1 MSGPLAGVRV
11 LDFGRF
17 IAAPYCAMVL
27 GDLGAEVLRVER
39 PGGEEDRRLGLEAAN
54 GETFTFTALA
64 RGKKGI
70 TLDLHRG
77 GDAAR
82 AVLGDLVRWA
92 DVLIHNFG
100 PEAAA
105 ALGLTYDE
113 VRAHRPDIVYAAVSC
128 YGPGGGTGFDQMAQM
143 TSGAGMLSGLE
154 TQPPLRAG
162 VPWAD
167 YSTGLAATV
176 GVLAALRH
184 RDATGEGQSVDCALL
199 QTAVSFTAPMVAE
212 AVVAGTPRP
221 RLGNQGA
228 HLGPSNL
235 YPCRDGHVYVSAIT
249 SGTWRALAST
259 IGRPDLAAEPELRTA
274 PGRFAHRERVD
285 AAITAWSERRTAREA
300 LAELAA
306 ARVPSGPQ
314 RGLAEVPEDER
325 VRAGGM
331 LPHVDLGVDGL
342 ARVPVSATPVRLS
355 RSPVSSPDSPPPRP
369 GEHNDEVYGAE
380 LGYSE
385 TRLSELRASGVI

>member
-1 MSGPLAGVRV
+1 V

-39 PGGEEDRRLGLEAAN
+39 PGGEDDRRLGLEAAN
-54 GETFTFTALA
+54 GETFTFAALA
-64 RGKKGI
+64 RCKKGI

-77 GDAAR
+77 GDAAHE
-82 AVLGDLVRWA
+82 VLGDLVRWA
-92 DVLIHNFG
+92 DVLVHNFG

-105 ALGLTYDE
+105 ALGLAYE
-113 VRAHRPDIVYAAVSC
+113 QVRARRPDVVYAAVSC

-143 TSGAGMLSGLE
+143 ASGAGALTGLE

-167 YSTGLAATV
+167 YGTGLAAAV

-221 RLGNQGA
+221 RLGNQA
-228 HLGPSNL
+228 AYLAPSNL
-235 YPCRDGHVYVSAIT
+235 YPCRDGHVYVAAIT
-249 SGTWRALAST
+249 SGTWRALAGV
-259 IGRPDLAAEPELRTA
+259 IGRPDLASAPELRTA
-274 PGRFAHRERVD
+274 RQRFERHERVD
-285 AAITAWSERRTAREA
+285 AAIAAWSGGRTTGEA
-300 LAELAA
+300 MAALAA
-306 ARVPSGPQ
+306 ARVPSGVQ
-314 RGLAEVPEDER
+314 RGLAEVPEEEP

-331 LPHVDLGVDGL
+331 LPHVDLEFDGL

-355 RSPVSSPDSPPPRP
+355 RSPVGGPPSRPPRP
-369 GEHNDEVYGAE
+369 GEHNDEVYGRALGYGEDRLAE
-380 LGYSE
+380 LS
-385 TRLSELRASGVI
+385 AAGVI